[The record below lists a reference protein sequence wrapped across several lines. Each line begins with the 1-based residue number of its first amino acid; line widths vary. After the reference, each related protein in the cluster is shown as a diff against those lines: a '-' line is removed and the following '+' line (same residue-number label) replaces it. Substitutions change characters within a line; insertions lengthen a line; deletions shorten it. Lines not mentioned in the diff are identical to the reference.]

1 MCWAGLSE
9 GKKALRGRQGSIQN
23 CPGARPFRLELY
35 PNPSNIILPPTLP
48 PCRFLPSPRY
58 ARDSHQPDAICHH
71 LGRTTAICLHM
82 KCVSTS
88 TDHTNLYAREHLPGI
103 RRIARSTKHLGR
115 PRQSCPRPGVGGAP
129 TDTCKRNR
137 RTQRI
142 RPLFLPP
149 GAERALRAPHGAWC
163 EAHGVAVRSVGE
175 QRQTERRV

>member
-48 PCRFLPSPRY
+48 PCRFLPSPHY
-58 ARDSHQPDAICHH
+58 ARDSHQPDAICHP

-103 RRIARSTKHLGR
+103 RRIAKEYQALRKAQAILPSAGCRGSPNGHV
-115 PRQSCPRPGVGGAP
+115 QEEP
-129 TDTCKRNR
+129 THPTH
-137 RTQRI
+137 
-142 RPLFLPP
+142 PPSLPP
-149 GAERALRAPHGAWC
+149 ARSRARAPGPT
-163 EAHGVAVRSVGE
+163 RSMV
-175 QRQTERRV
+175 